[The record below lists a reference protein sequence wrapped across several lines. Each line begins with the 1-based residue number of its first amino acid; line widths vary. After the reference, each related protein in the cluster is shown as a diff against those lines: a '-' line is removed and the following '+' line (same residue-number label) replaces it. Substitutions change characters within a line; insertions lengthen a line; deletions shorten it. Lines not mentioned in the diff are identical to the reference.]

1 MIHAIVQNQN
11 GILAMDLPV
20 KPLVMRIK
28 LNSMG
33 IVRNPEEIPLGDT
46 EDRIRVKLHGDSEV
60 DRRLIVL
67 LRETDTLADANLV
80 AHRVSTAH
88 RAIKAPLVQRILG
101 NEFSSVQQLL
111 EGIQQMTDTAG
122 PVTES
127 FFFPLTLRIAEDKDE
142 EAYEIG
148 ASFLRY
154 YIADVQEAIQR
165 DRAKDLNN
173 MARYYW
179 DTNGAISQCVRAKLI
194 SADWT
199 VEQRGQE
206 VFGQVDVRL
215 TEPLTE
221 AEAESLKDW
230 IAGQNSDGFGEDFE
244 QSPIETEDG
253 DLYISFW
260 HSGDDYFV
268 YTREEMEN
276 FLSQQSAQRMGG
288 M

>member
-11 GILAMDLPV
+11 GILAMDLPANS
-20 KPLVMRIK
+20 LDMRIK

-33 IVRNPEEIPLGDT
+33 ILRNPEEIPLGDA

-88 RAIKAPLVQRILG
+88 RAIKAPLVQKILG
-101 NEFSSVQQLL
+101 NEFSSAQQLL
-111 EGIQQMTDTAG
+111 EGIHQMTDAAG
-122 PVTES
+122 PVMES

-173 MARYYW
+173 MARYYR
-179 DTNGAISQCVRAKLI
+179 DTNGAISQCVRAKLL

-215 TEPLTE
+215 TEPLTG

-230 IAGQNSDGFGEDFE
+230 IAGQNSDGFGEGFPE
-244 QSPIETEDG
+244 VLPNPGRKIPYHWA
-253 DLYISFW
+253 LLP
-260 HSGDDYFV
+260 
-268 YTREEMEN
+268 N
-276 FLSQQSAQRMGG
+276 P
-288 M
+288 

>member
-253 DLYISFW
+253 DLYISCLL
-260 HSGDDYFV
+260 
-268 YTREEMEN
+268 YTSPSPRD
-276 FLSQQSAQRMGG
+276 RG
-288 M
+288 

>member
-1 MIHAIVQNQN
+1 
-11 GILAMDLPV
+11 
-20 KPLVMRIK
+20 
-28 LNSMG
+28 
-33 IVRNPEEIPLGDT
+33 
-46 EDRIRVKLHGDSEV
+46 
-60 DRRLIVL
+60 
-67 LRETDTLADANLV
+67 
-80 AHRVSTAH
+80 
-88 RAIKAPLVQRILG
+88 
-101 NEFSSVQQLL
+101 
-111 EGIQQMTDTAG
+111 
-122 PVTES
+122 
-127 FFFPLTLRIAEDKDE
+127 
-142 EAYEIG
+142 
-148 ASFLRY
+148 
-154 YIADVQEAIQR
+154 
-165 DRAKDLNN
+165 

>member
-11 GILAMDLPV
+11 GFLAMDLPADR
-20 KPLVMRIK
+20 LDMRIK
-28 LNSMG
+28 LNTMG
-33 IVRNPEEIPLGDT
+33 ILQNPEEIPLRDE
-46 EDRIRVKLHGDSEV
+46 EDRIRVKLHGDNEV
-60 DRRLIVL
+60 ERRLIVL

-80 AHRVSTAH
+80 AHGVSTAH

-111 EGIQQMTDTAG
+111 EGIQKMTDAAG

-142 EAYEIG
+142 EAYEID

-154 YIADVQEAIQR
+154 YIADVREAIQR
-165 DRAKDLNN
+165 DRARDLNN

-179 DTNGAISQCVRAKLI
+179 DTNGTISQRVRAKLL
-194 SADWT
+194 STDWT
-199 VEQRGQE
+199 VEQRGQA

-215 TEPLTE
+215 TAPLTE
-221 AEAESLKDW
+221 VETESLKNW
-230 IAGQNSDGFGEDFE
+230 IAGQNSDGFGEGFE

-268 YTREEMEN
+268 YTREEMKDY
-276 FLSQQSAQRMGG
+276 LSQQSAQQMGG